1 MSYPY
6 NNVYGA
12 YTNNMLRPTYYG
24 PQTYAPQQ
32 FIQQPMQQPVAPA
45 ELPITAVRFLTA
57 DQIKGYIVLPNSK
70 EMLIDKESGLAYIR
84 SANQMGE
91 SETKTYKF
99 EELSEKPEPEVKV
112 EYVKAESFDE
122 YVKKLEAKISDLEK
136 KVKIKDILGDKE

>member
-1 MSYPY
+1 MSYTYNSLYGGY
-6 NNVYGA
+6 NNGMY
-12 YTNNMLRPTYYG
+12 RPNYYN
-24 PQTYAPQQ
+24 PQPYAPQQ
-32 FIQQPMQQPVAPA
+32 FMQQPIQQPVAPA

-99 EELSEKPEPEVKV
+99 EELDAKAEPEKKV